1 MAVFEPVDQVGDW
14 PDFRGCPSL
23 AGPPSS
29 RIAITRRPRLTR
41 AQKLALTEYF
51 AVALPAIDVH
61 NADVLAPTLT
71 VNVASVY
78 SVVQADPHGPGSLL
92 AVWSRPGI
100 SVFPARAGAAL
111 SHPQGARA
119 SASVGRLR
127 PRAGTTQRQTRAPH
141 GPAARA
147 DWLTAVSGHVH
158 EPAERGRKRHGI
170 RQPARQR
177 PAR

>member
-1 MAVFEPVDQVGDW
+1 VAGGLRVSRSWCHKDLVPARQPDLFAARGFLVADERQVVRVPVWAAVPAGRRRVPCPAGSTTRPPRTGPGRRDD
-14 PDFRGCPSL
+14 DRGEGL
-23 AGPPSS
+23 
-29 RIAITRRPRLTR
+29 
-41 AQKLALTEYF
+41 
-51 AVALPAIDVH
+51 
-61 NADVLAPTLT
+61 
-71 VNVASVY
+71 
-78 SVVQADPHGPGSLL
+78 HGPGSLL

-111 SHPQGARA
+111 SYPQGVRA